1 MKHTYSRASI
11 TAELARHLV
20 QAAEAH
26 ARSIGVAITTAI
38 VDESGVLKA
47 YSRMDG
53 SALVAGGASQKK
65 ARTAV
70 GFGLATGKPWH
81 DFIKDDPILRQGA
94 QQLDDFIL
102 LGGGLPVVIDGAI
115 VGAIG
120 VAGGHYAQDEACA
133 KAALESLEPV
143 A

>member
-1 MKHTYSRASI
+1 MQRTYIKPTI
-11 TAELARHLV
+11 TSELAHAMV
-20 QAAEAH
+20 QRAEER
-26 ARSIGVAITTAI
+26 ARELGMAITTVI

-53 SALVAGGASQKK
+53 APLVAGGASTKK

-70 GFGLATGKPWH
+70 GFGMPTGHAWH
-81 DFIKDDPILRQGA
+81 EFIKSDPILMHGA

-102 LGGGLPVVIDGAI
+102 LGGGLPIQIDGAM

-120 VAGGHYAQDEACA
+120 VAGGHYQQDEQCA
-133 KAALESLEPV
+133 KAALELVELV